1 MKCRS
6 LIALRVA
13 VAVFVGL
20 IVIGCPSQAI
30 AKPSEVINWK
40 FQSHHTPG
48 ALSTEYVI
56 PPFIERVREM
66 SGGRLNITLHY
77 AGELVDYQEVFP
89 SLQANMI
96 QMANTSGLF
105 WRGSIPVGW
114 LQSGNLPPFVCRSN
128 DEFNELYHRRGID
141 ALIREGLA
149 EQGIHFLGNHNVG
162 NTYFWSKKPINSVDD
177 LKGFKVRFFGSMSD
191 TMEHF
196 GAAPVMLPHPETYTA
211 IAMGTLDG
219 SGTAWWLYRDLK
231 LHEVCPYFI
240 GPAWQTPQGMELWV
254 SKKAWDALPD
264 DLKAIVETAAVAFTK
279 DYVDICWMQERE
291 MFNKS
296 FPEWGTTYIEWG
308 KEDIDR
314 ITNEFSLPYLDKIA
328 KEIGPKDPRVV
339 KGIEII
345 KQFMKDYG
353 YID

>member
-1 MKCRS
+1 
-6 LIALRVA
+6 
-13 VAVFVGL
+13 
-20 IVIGCPSQAI
+20 
-30 AKPSEVINWK
+30 
-40 FQSHHTPG
+40 
-48 ALSTEYVI
+48 
-56 PPFIERVREM
+56 
-66 SGGRLNITLHY
+66 
-77 AGELVDYQEVFP
+77 
-89 SLQANMI
+89 
-96 QMANTSGLF
+96 
-105 WRGSIPVGW
+105 
-114 LQSGNLPPFVCRSN
+114 
-128 DEFNELYHRRGID
+128 
-141 ALIREGLA
+141 
-149 EQGIHFLGNHNVG
+149 
-162 NTYFWSKKPINSVDD
+162 
-177 LKGFKVRFFGSMSD
+177 
-191 TMEHF
+191 MEHF

-211 IAMGTLDG
+211 AMGTLDG

-279 DYVDICWMQERE
+279 DYADICWMQERE